1 MERFILNYLFHEFH
15 MFYIYFILYFFMY
28 LFLAVCAGDHQMSP
42 QSSFSYI
49 YKSANRQMGLLH
61 C

>member
-28 LFLAVCAGDHQMSP
+28 LFLAVCAGDH
-42 QSSFSYI
+42 
-49 YKSANRQMGLLH
+49 
-61 C
+61 